1 MSPKSDLTSH
11 SSRISPNFS
20 SPALLIFLFSGDFAE
35 LLTLAPSI
43 FLICTAVT
51 VILSAKSRNQAR
63 TNIRAGIRSSI
74 RPFHLPSDPAPSGFP
89 FVFRFFSG
97 VSSVFL
103 RISSGFLLSP
113 LALLSRTKTLMRQ
126 KYRAHSRTHGRADTA
141 SLGFSFFF
149 CYPQAKSRN
158 DRRISVSARA
168 GEKCSVGIR
177 PTASGV
183 CITGYGKVP

>member
-89 FVFRFFSG
+89 
-97 VSSVFL
+97 SVFL

-113 LALLSRTKTLMRQ
+113 LSLLSRTKSLMRQ